1 MTGIGIGFLIVAA
14 TVLGAGGA
22 AGQESEF
29 VITQGGR
36 RIASERVNRSGDRLT
51 GDLRIGEQ
59 ARITFTAHTD
69 AGALVPELEF
79 AFYGAGAADP
89 AAHGT
94 VSFRGDSAV
103 ARVRSPASPPEQR
116 FATGAGALPYINLSA
131 GLLEQLVRRAR
142 VVGGDEVRVPLLA
155 IENGTAFSATV
166 RRVAPDSAIVV
177 LPPQVELRL
186 RVDAEGRLM
195 GGAVPSQG
203 VTIARAGTEAA
214 ASALAPPDYSA
225 PSGAPYTAEEVRI
238 PTPAGYTLA
247 GTLTLPR
254 DRSGRVPGAVLIS
267 GSGLQDRDSAIP
279 GVEGYRPFRQIA
291 DALAR
296 RGIAVLR
303 VDDRGA
309 GASGGDPTKATSA
322 DFADDV
328 RAELAYLRTR
338 AEIDGG
344 ELVLIGHSE
353 GGIIAPMVAV
363 GDPGVKAVVLMAGPA
378 WTGRRTSDY
387 QLREAWK
394 GMGLTEEQMVEKKAA
409 NDPLREDMAA
419 KNPWL
424 RFWMDYDPLPT
435 ARRLRVPVL
444 ILQGATDRQVPA
456 EQADE
461 LAAAT
466 RSGGD
471 REVTVRVFPDVN
483 HLFLHD
489 PAGTAGIATYA
500 ALPSKSVPADV
511 LTTLGD
517 WLATRLK

>member
-1 MTGIGIGFLIVAA
+1 MSGIGMGFLIVAA
-14 TVLGAGGA
+14 VVLGAGRA
-22 AGQESEF
+22 AAQESEF

-36 RIASERVNRSGDRLT
+36 QIASEKVTRSGDRLT

-59 ARITFTAHTD
+59 ARITYIAHTD
-69 AGALVPELEF
+69 AQARVPELEF
-79 AFYGAGAADP
+79 AFYSAGADEP
-89 AAHGT
+89 VAHGT
-94 VSFRGDSAV
+94 VSFRGDSAAV
-103 ARVRSPASPPEQR
+103 QVQSPGAPPEQR
-116 FATGAGALPYINLSA
+116 FAVGAGALPYINLSA
-131 GLLEQLVRRAR
+131 GLLEQMVRRAR
-142 VVGGDEVRVPLLA
+142 SVGGEEVRIPLLSV
-155 IENGTAFSATV
+155 ENGMMISATV
-166 RRVAPDSAIVV
+166 RKDGPDSVVIV

-186 RVDAEGRLM
+186 RVDVEGRLM
-195 GGAVPSQG
+195 GGTVPSQG
-203 VTIARAGTEAA
+203 VTIARAGTQAA
-214 ASALAPPDYSA
+214 AAALAPPDYSA
-225 PSGAPYTAEEVRI
+225 PAGAPYTAAEVRI
-238 PTPAGYTLA
+238 PTPGGYSLA

-254 DRSGRVPGAVLIS
+254 DRSGRVPAVVLIS
-267 GSGLQDRDSAIP
+267 GSGQQDRDSAIP

-291 DALAR
+291 DALSR

-338 AEIDGG
+338 PEIDGQ
-344 ELVLIGHSE
+344 ELALIGHSE

-363 GDPGVKAVVLMAGPA
+363 GAPGVKAVVLMAGPA
-378 WTGRRTSDY
+378 WTGLRTSDY

-394 GMGLTEEQMVEKKAA
+394 QMGLDEAQMAAKKAV
-409 NDPLREDMAA
+409 NDPLREEAAA
-419 KNPWL
+419 KTPWI
-424 RFWMDYDPLPT
+424 RFWLDYDPLPT

-461 LAAAT
+461 LASAI

-471 REVTVRVFPDVN
+471 RDVTVHLFPDVD

-489 PAGTAGIATYA
+489 PAGTAGIAAYA
-500 ALPSKSVPADV
+500 ALPSKSIPADV

-517 WLATRLK
+517 WLASRLK

>member
-1 MTGIGIGFLIVAA
+1 
-14 TVLGAGGA
+14 
-22 AGQESEF
+22 
-29 VITQGGR
+29 
-36 RIASERVNRSGDRLT
+36 
-51 GDLRIGEQ
+51 
-59 ARITFTAHTD
+59 
-69 AGALVPELEF
+69 
-79 AFYGAGAADP
+79 
-89 AAHGT
+89 
-94 VSFRGDSAV
+94 
-103 ARVRSPASPPEQR
+103 
-116 FATGAGALPYINLSA
+116 
-131 GLLEQLVRRAR
+131 
-142 VVGGDEVRVPLLA
+142 VVGGEEVHIPLLS
-155 IENGTAFSATV
+155 IENGMTFSATV

-177 LPPQVELRL
+177 FPPQVELRL
-186 RVDAEGRLM
+186 QVDADGRLM
-195 GGAVPSQG
+195 GGAIPSQG
-203 VTIARAGTEAA
+203 VTIARVGTPA
-214 ASALAPPDYSA
+214 ASAALAPPDYSA

-238 PTPAGYTLA
+238 PTPGGYTLA
-247 GTLTLPR
+247 GTLTLPTSR
-254 DRSGRVPGAVLIS
+254 PGRVPAVVLIT

-291 DALAR
+291 DALSR

-309 GASGGDPTKATSA
+309 GASGGDPTQATSA

-338 AEIDGG
+338 AEIDGRD
-344 ELVLIGHSE
+344 LALIGHSE

-363 GDPGVKAVVLMAGPA
+363 GDAGVKAVVLMAGPS

-409 NDPLREDMAA
+409 NDPLREEMAA
-419 KNPWL
+419 KSPWL

-456 EQADE
+456 EQAGE
-461 LAAAT
+461 LATAI
-466 RSGGD
+466 RSGDD
-471 REVTVRVFPDVN
+471 RDVTVKVFPDLN

-489 PAGTAGIATYA
+489 PSGTAGVAEYA